1 MSANQESTRKP
12 HTGRRHGRVR
22 AIVIIVAMLAIVTTL
37 HFYTTTASGA
47 IMLHLLYRRLY
58 YVPILYAAF
67 VFGKK
72 GGVITALLA
81 SVPFVMNAQITL
93 GGFTGR
99 TIDSSLEVFMYF
111 AIGLLVGTL
120 SDMEQRKTA
129 DLLLVSTRLE
139 EAYKKL
145 EERAIQLINVQD
157 YTQSILRSITS
168 GVITVGPDASIT
180 TANPAAERLLGM
192 SEYEMVPRSIGA
204 LFRDDGGLGD
214 DVAKV
219 LSGRIPLTLR
229 EARMVTSAGRE
240 IHVQA
245 STSRMRAVGG
255 RILGA
260 VVTVEDV
267 SEVRALTDQLIRA
280 DRLAAMGELTA
291 GVAHEVRNPLGVIR
305 ASVQLLEDAECD
317 AVRVRQAGDV
327 IKQEIDRLDKVIKAL
342 LDFGRPSRPTM
353 VRTDPVEILDDVV
366 LFTGRFA
373 KQSGVSIAKEYA
385 SDLPEV
391 RADRDQLKQVFL
403 NLITNAVQAMEEQG
417 GEIELVAEEQG
428 DFVVITV
435 HDTGPG
441 ISVEDMGKVF
451 DPFFSTRDAGTGL
464 GLTIVH
470 RIIDEHDGHIEVE
483 SSPQGTTF
491 RVSIPSAIYD
501 RPTEDHQ

>member
-1 MSANQESTRKP
+1 MSLDSHAAEP
-12 HTGRRHGRVR
+12 MGARRNRSRLR
-22 AIVIIVAMLAIVTTL
+22 AIIITTAMLAIVTTL
-37 HFYTTTASGA
+37 HFYTTTASDA

-67 VFGKK
+67 VFGKR
-72 GGVITALLA
+72 GGVAIALAA
-81 SVPFVMNAQITL
+81 SVPFAINSQITL

-120 SDMEQRKTA
+120 SDMEQRKTT
-129 DLLLVSTRLE
+129 DLMLVSARLE

-168 GVITVGPDASIT
+168 GVITVGPDGSVT

-204 LFRDDGGLGD
+204 LFRDDGGLTE
-214 DVAKV
+214 DVTKV

-229 EARMVTSAGRE
+229 EARMVTNRDHE

-255 RILGA
+255 RVLGA

-317 AVRVRQAGDV
+317 AERVRQAGEV
-327 IKQEIDRLDKVIKAL
+327 VKQEIDRLDKVIKAL
-342 LDFGRPSRPTM
+342 LDFGRPSSPTM
-353 VRTDPVEILDDVV
+353 VLIDPVEILQDVV

-373 KQSGVSIAKEYA
+373 RQSDVTIAEAYP
-385 SDLPEV
+385 SDLP
-391 RADRDQLKQVFL
+391 RIRGDSDQLKQVFL
-403 NLITNAVQAMEEQG
+403 NLITNAVQAMESTG
-417 GEIELVAEEQG
+417 GAIRLTAEEQG
-428 DFVVITV
+428 DFVVVTV
-435 HDTGPG
+435 QDSGPG
-441 ISVEDMGKVF
+441 IPAEKIGKVF
-451 DPFFSTRDAGTGL
+451 DPFYSTRDAGTGL

-483 SSPQGTTF
+483 SGSEGTTF
-491 RVSIPSAIYD
+491 RVSIPSAID
-501 RPTEDHQ
+501 DGPMEAHR